1 MQMPPPIKLYAFI
14 LESEEKCLMVTTR
27 SVKVLKEKEFYDIFI
42 TLLYIKDI

>member
-14 LESEEKCLMVTTR
+14 LESEEKCLMVTTK